1 MDKLLENHQ
10 FATHQ
15 PLVFR
20 VSGYS
25 GLYNGLGWLTLGRIS
40 GVGARF
46 GVYEILTAFYKD
58 GRHGNY
64 VCASQRSSSG
74 GDGGR
79 CGRNIDDFS
88 VRADQSSTT
97 SDCCIT
103 GKWFHP

>member
-10 FATHQ
+10 
-15 PLVFR
+15 VFR